1 MTRAVTRETS
11 EDRAPSLL
19 LNEEQKMLSKT
30 AHDFIRS
37 RGPAARIRSFR
48 DSGDEVGF
56 SRELWGEMA
65 ELGWLGLQI
74 PERYQGMGLGF
85 FDLAVVLEE
94 SGRELMP
101 EPFVSTLLLGAQA
114 LLLGGSEQQKRALL
128 PGVAAGD
135 TLVSVGYEE
144 AGRQGGASLPAMLA
158 NESGDGFE
166 LSGEKLHVLD
176 GHMADRIIVSAATSS
191 HGCTLFL
198 IDPAQPSVT
207 VTRQS
212 RIDGLSSAIVRLEG
226 VPVKRDAMVGELDA
240 GAALLEA
247 VFDRASVG
255 LAAQMLGASEQA
267 FADTIDYIKERE
279 QFGVPIGSF
288 QALQHRA
295 VSVYTD
301 IALTRSVVLAAARAV
316 DESPVEVPRL
326 ASLAQA
332 MASDTFMHAAKEAI
346 QMHGGIGVTDA
357 HDIGFYMKR
366 AQASY
371 MMFGTPAQHRKRWAE
386 LHGY

>member
-1 MTRAVTRETS
+1 MT
-11 EDRAPSLL
+11 EDRAPYLL

-30 AHDFIRS
+30 AHEFIRE
-37 RGPAARIRSFR
+37 RAPAARIRAFR
-48 DSGDEVGF
+48 DSADKVGF
-56 SRELWGEMA
+56 SRQLWNEMA

-74 PERYQGMGLGF
+74 PERYEGMGLGF
-85 FDLAVVLEE
+85 FDLSVVLEQ

-101 EPFVSTLLLGAQA
+101 EPFVSTLLLGTQA
-114 LLLGGSEQQKRALL
+114 LLLGGSDEHKKALL
-128 PGVAAGD
+128 PGVAAGE
-135 TLVSVGYEE
+135 TLITVGYEE
-144 AGRQGGASLPAMLA
+144 AGCRRDASKPVTIAKK
-158 NESGDGFE
+158 SRVGFE
-166 LSGEKLHVLD
+166 LSGEKRQVLD
-176 GHMADRIIVSAATSS
+176 GHLADRIIVSAATSDT
-191 HGCTLFL
+191 GYALFL
-198 IDPAQPSVT
+198 IDPRQSGVT
-207 VTRQS
+207 VTRQF
-212 RIDGLSSAIVRLEG
+212 RMDGLNAAIVRLDR
-226 VPVKRDAMVGELDA
+226 VPVKSDAVVGELDA
-240 GAALLEA
+240 GAALLGA

-301 IALTRSVVLAAARAV
+301 IALTRSVVLAAARAI
-316 DESPVEVPRL
+316 DESPDEVPRL
-326 ASLAQA
+326 ASLAKA
-332 MASDTFMHAAKEAI
+332 MASETFMHAAKEAI

-366 AQASY
+366 AQATY
-371 MMFGTPAQHRKRWAE
+371 MMFGMPFQHRQRWAE